1 VVVVLLTLT
10 TQQKTQILVE
20 KVVLQAIPG
29 YLTPLAAVFKTPHLF
44 AVELLL
50 LAGAPQQAVLETA
63 FRHLV
68 QETARHLPLLQVNVL
83 ETIFKVLLLCRLIT
97 ITVIP
102 NLHQL
107 QQLML
112 VQLLWVLVVVQALHL
127 AQDITAIQ
135 AGLAED

>member
-10 TQQKTQILVE
+10 TQQKIQILVE
-20 KVVLQAIPG
+20 KAVLQAIPG

-50 LAGAPQQAVLETA
+50 LAGAPQQAVLETV
-63 FRHLV
+63 FQHPV
-68 QETARHLPLLQVNVL
+68 QETVRQQPLLQVSVL
-83 ETIFKVLLLCRLIT
+83 ETTFKAQQLKPLIT
-97 ITVIP
+97 ITAIL

-112 VQLLWVLVVVQALHL
+112 VQLL
-127 AQDITAIQ
+127 
-135 AGLAED
+135 